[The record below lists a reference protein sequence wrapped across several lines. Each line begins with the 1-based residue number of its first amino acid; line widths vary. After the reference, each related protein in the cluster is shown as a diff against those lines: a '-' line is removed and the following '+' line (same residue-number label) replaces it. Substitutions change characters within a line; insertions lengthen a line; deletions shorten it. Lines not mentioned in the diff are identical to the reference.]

1 MRPAPLALLL
11 LLTALASTDLYA
23 EDSNDAKAQ
32 ELAKEAQM
40 AAEEDA
46 AASQGEGDSTALTG
60 VVRMQPPD
68 GAPEDVVGWF
78 KELNGTVR
86 LLKRADPSL
95 DPVLKKAEGRT
106 ITLIGRLRVQGKY
119 FIASRI
125 QTVAAPEPYAGR
137 RRGL

>member
-1 MRPAPLALLL
+1 VLF
-11 LLTALASTDLYA
+11 LLTVLGRLSLHA
-23 EDSNDAKAQ
+23 EEPDDARARQLAQ
-32 ELAKEAQM
+32 EAKQ

-46 AASQGEGDSTALTG
+46 VAEQGEGDSKALTG
-60 VVRMQPPD
+60 VARMQPPNE
-68 GAPEDVVGWF
+68 APEDVVGWF

-86 LLKRADPSL
+86 LLKLADPSL
-95 DPVLKKAEGRT
+95 EAYLKKADGRT

-125 QTVAAPEPYAGR
+125 QTVSAPEPYAGR